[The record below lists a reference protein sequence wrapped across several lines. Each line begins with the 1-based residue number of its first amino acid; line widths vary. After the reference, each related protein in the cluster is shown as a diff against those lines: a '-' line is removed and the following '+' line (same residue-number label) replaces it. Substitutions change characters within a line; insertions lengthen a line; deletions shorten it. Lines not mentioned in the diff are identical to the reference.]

1 MAAMVGKTTLLCLG
15 SALAAGSVLATAQ
28 QPSSGLAM
36 AQPGLW
42 EISGAPGA
50 KAPVRQCLADVATL
64 ARFEHRSTNCTAK
77 VLKNAGTRTSIEYSC
92 GANGFGHSEIELIT
106 PRSLRI
112 STQGISDGLPF
123 NYVLQARR
131 IDDCPK
137 SASVIRH

>member
-1 MAAMVGKTTLLCLG
+1 MVRTLMLVLAAAASVA
-15 SALAAGSVLATAQ
+15 ALAPSAAQPPPALAE
-28 QPSSGLAM
+28 

-50 KAPVRQCLADVATL
+50 AAPVRLCLADISALT
-64 ARFEHRSTNCTAK
+64 RFEHRTKSCSAK
-77 VLKNAGTRTSIEYSC
+77 VVRSAGPVTDIEYSC
-92 GANGFGHSEIELIT
+92 GPAGFGHSELTVVT

-131 IDDCPK
+131 VGDCAVPT
-137 SASVIRH
+137 RH

>member
-1 MAAMVGKTTLLCLG
+1 MVGKTTLLIAAAGISAAFALVAASPP
-15 SALAAGSVLATAQ
+15 SALVQ
-28 QPSSGLAM
+28 
-36 AQPGLW
+36 AQPGVW

-50 KAPVRQCLADVATL
+50 KAPVRQCVADIATL
-64 ARFEHRSTNCTAK
+64 ARFEHRAKTCTAK
-77 VLKNAGTRTSIEYSC
+77 ILKDDGSSTSIQYSC
-92 GANGFGHSEIELIT
+92 GGAGFGNSQIDVIT

-137 SASVIRH
+137 NAVATRH

>member
-1 MAAMVGKTTLLCLG
+1 MGRTSALLAIAGGIAAAFGLTAAVQP
-15 SALAAGSVLATAQ
+15 SALATV
-28 QPSSGLAM
+28 
-36 AQPGLW
+36 QPGLW

-50 KAPVRQCLADVATL
+50 HAPVRQCVGDVATL
-64 ARFEHRSTNCTAK
+64 ARFEHRSRNCAAR
-77 VLKNAGTRTSIEYSC
+77 VLKDGESSTEIDYSC
-92 GANGFGHSEIELIT
+92 AGGGFGHSHIDVLT

-137 SASVIRH
+137 SASITRH

>member
-1 MAAMVGKTTLLCLG
+1 MTRTATLLLAG
-15 SALAAGSVLATAQ
+15 GGVAAALTLIAAARPTALAQ
-28 QPSSGLAM
+28 

-42 EISGAPGA
+42 EITGVPGSRS
-50 KAPVRQCLADVATL
+50 PIRQCVGNVALL
-64 ARFEHRSTNCTAK
+64 ARFEHRANLCTAK
-77 VLKNAGTRTSIEYSC
+77 VLKNEPSSTVIEYSC
-92 GANGFGHSEIELIT
+92 GAAGFGHSEVDVIT

-137 SASVIRH
+137 NTAFTRH

>member
-1 MAAMVGKTTLLCLG
+1 MARTTTHVLTIG
-15 SALAAGSVLATAQ
+15 SIAAALTLTAAVRPSVLAQ
-28 QPSSGLAM
+28 

-50 KAPVRQCLADVATL
+50 RAPLRQCIADIAVL
-64 ARFEHRSTNCTAK
+64 ARFEHRAKNCSAK
-77 VLKNAGTRTSIEYSC
+77 VLKDAGSSTEIDYSC
-92 GANGFGHSEIELIT
+92 GGAGFGHSQIDVLT

-137 SASVIRH
+137 SASATRH